1 MQVFKYICAALGFL
15 TMVSCADQEYALVI
29 GTTETETVVEYV
41 EVEPDTEIW
50 IDSFTQVGAFDEI
63 DILWVIDKS
72 CSMYQHDASLLD
84 GVEAMM
90 NNLPTDVNWRL
101 KMITAGGNPY
111 ITQPN
116 TFPLTRGD
124 DIADALAMLDAL
136 PADGWERG
144 FDAVVEY
151 ITNDSYAQT
160 WMRLD
165 ASLLVVFVSD
175 EEEQSTMTLNA
186 FNTWYQGIRNGVYMA
201 SIVWEVRPELPL
213 IIVIILAGI
222 ASSCLALLVGLTTL
236 RIKGIYF
243 AIFTFG
249 LSELL
254 RHFFMWWEVN
264 KTGTV
269 GRWIPIV
276 DNNIVYRYMVVLAAI
291 SILGAYVL
299 RRSRYG
305 LAMTSIGD
313 GQDVARHMGVNTNAV
328 QIIVFAGTCFL
339 TGAAG
344 ALIATRWSYID
355 ADVAFDP
362 IRTVMTIMMSLFGG
376 MSVLYG
382 PILGTVILGIVSD
395 VLLVQFPYLSR
406 LFLGLILVFTVLF
419 IPKGIAGLIA
429 GKSPAGIRGPLSN
442 LRNMFSGTTKNE

>member
-1 MQVFKYICAALGFL
+1 MESKSKDNIKIRNNYIVRRVGV
-15 TMVSCADQEYALVI
+15 TWITPVVI
-29 GTTETETVVEYV
+29 TVVI
-41 EVEPDTEIW
+41 T
-50 IDSFTQVGAFDEI
+50 G
-63 DILWVIDKS
+63 
-72 CSMYQHDASLLD
+72 SLLF
-84 GVEAMM
+84 VPELISAWTVVLLSSIFMYM
-90 NNLPTDVNWRL
+90 VLTVNW
-101 KMITAGGNPY
+101 TVFCDP
-111 ITQPN
+111 TQY
-116 TFPLTRGD
+116 FSLG
-124 DIADALAMLDAL
+124 IA
-136 PADGWERG
+136 
-144 FDAVVEY
+144 
-151 ITNDSYAQT
+151 
-160 WMRLD
+160 
-165 ASLLVVFVSD
+165 
-175 EEEQSTMTLNA
+175 A
-186 FNTWYQGIRNGVYMA
+186 FFGVGVYMA
-201 SIVWEVRPELPL
+201 SIVWEVRPEFPL

-305 LAMTSIGD
+305 LALTSIGD
-313 GQDVARHMGVNTNAV
+313 GKDVARHMGVNTNAV

-419 IPKGIAGLIA
+419 IPKGIAGLFA
-429 GKSPAGIRGPLSN
+429 GKSPVGIRGPLSN
-442 LRNMFSGTTKNE
+442 LRNMFSGTTKKE